1 MSDENPFSRY
11 CDCRIVVLGASGFL
25 GRWVA
30 RALSR
35 CGAEL
40 YLVVRRGAEAARIFE
55 CYGVRG
61 EIVELDLGDAAAVR
75 RFFRRAQPTITFNL
89 AGYGVDPAE
98 RDERTAFQINTHL
111 LQTICHSLAD
121 IRDWAWSGMDIVH
134 VGSALEYGA
143 ITGDLA
149 EDSRSNPT
157 TLYGRS
163 KLAGTLALVSSC
175 RAYGL
180 RGVTARLFTVY
191 GPGEHPGRLLPL
203 LLAVAQTGQPL
214 ALTAGTQQRDFTY
227 VEDAAEGL
235 LRLGLARSRPG
246 EIVNLATGQLTTVRR
261 FVETAAE
268 ILQLPADRLEFGT
281 ISIRV
286 EEMAHDPVTTARL
299 RRLVGW
305 VPPTPIAAGIRRTVE
320 FGVKLVA

>member
-1 MSDENPFSRY
+1 MSDEHPFSRY
-11 CDCRIVVLGASGFL
+11 RDCRIVVLGASGFL

-30 RALSR
+30 RALSW

-40 YLVVRRGAEAARIFE
+40 YLVVRRAKAAPNFE
-55 CYGVRG
+55 CYDVKGQV
-61 EIVELDLGDAAAVR
+61 VEVNLADSAAVR
-75 RFFRRAQPTITFNL
+75 RFFRRVQPTITFNL

-98 RDERTAFQINTHL
+98 RDDQTAFQINTHL
-111 LQTICHSLAD
+111 LQTICHALVD
-121 IRDWAWSGMDIVH
+121 IRDWAWCGLDIVH

-143 ITGDLA
+143 IGGNLA
-149 EDSRSNPT
+149 EDSRPNPT

-163 KLAGTLALVSSC
+163 KLAGTLALASSC

-180 RGVTARLFTVY
+180 RGITARLFTVY
-191 GPGEHPGRLLPL
+191 GPGEHAGRLLPS
-203 LLAVAQTGQPL
+203 LLAAAQTGQPL
-214 ALTAGTQQRDFTY
+214 ALTAGTQQRDFIY

-246 EIVNLATGQLTTVRR
+246 EIVNLATGQLTPVRR
-261 FVETAAE
+261 FVESAAE

-281 ISIRV
+281 IPLRV
-286 EEMAHDPVTTARL
+286 EEMEHDPVTIARL

-305 VPPTPIAAGIRRTVE
+305 APPTPITAGIRRTVE
-320 FGVKLVA
+320 FGVRLAA